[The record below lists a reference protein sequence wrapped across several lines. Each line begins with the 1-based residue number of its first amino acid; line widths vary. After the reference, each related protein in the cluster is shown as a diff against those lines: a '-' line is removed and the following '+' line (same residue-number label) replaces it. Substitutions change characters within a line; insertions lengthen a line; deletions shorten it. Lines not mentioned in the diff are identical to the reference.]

1 MINAKC
7 RINRK
12 HGTDTDNLVLDVH
25 IELDVGGDIPLD
37 FDISGVRAS
46 HINGCHPEI
55 TFPDAIS
62 CYNGAVVQKI
72 REAIVD
78 ELVAERDFKLPET
91 ALVDAVREQFK
102 DILEVLEEH
111 GQCLAFDDDND
122 TLFIGPKGM
131 HWEVKFDEERAP
143 VTEEEIAYRVDH
155 CDICCGKIVFL
166 HSSDGTDY
174 WAKNGLT
181 KAK

>member
-25 IELDVGGDIPLD
+25 IEFDVGWDIPLE
-37 FDISGVRAS
+37 FDIRGVRAS
-46 HINGCHPEI
+46 HINGCNPEI
-55 TFPDAIS
+55 MFPDTIS

-78 ELVAERDFKLPET
+78 ELVAERDFNLPET

-111 GQCLAFDDDND
+111 GQCLAFDEDND

-131 HWEVKFDEERAP
+131 QWTSYEDDRTP
-143 VTEEEIAYRVDH
+143 VTEKEIEYRVDH
-155 CDICCGKIVFL
+155 CDIACGKIVFL
-166 HSSDGTDY
+166 HSSDGTEY

>member
-12 HGTDTDNLVLDVH
+12 HGTDTDSLVLDVH
-25 IELDVGGDIPLD
+25 IKLDVGGDNPLE

-55 TFPDAIS
+55 KFPDTIS
-62 CYNGAVVQKI
+62 CYNESVVQKI

-78 ELVAERDFKLPET
+78 ELVAEREYKLPGT
-91 ALVDAVREQFK
+91 NLADAVRAQFK
-102 DILEVLEEH
+102 DILEILDEH
-111 GQCLAFDDDND
+111 GQCLAFDEDTD
-122 TLFIGPKGM
+122 TLFIGPKGLR
-131 HWEVKFDEERAP
+131 WDSSEAGRAP
-143 VTEEEIAYRVDH
+143 VTSEEISYRVDH
-155 CDICCGKIVFL
+155 CDISCGKIIFL
-166 HSSDGTDY
+166 HSSDGTEY

>member
-12 HGTDTDNLVLDVH
+12 HGTDTDNLALDVH
-25 IELDVGGDIPLD
+25 IELDVGGDNPLE
-37 FDISGVRAS
+37 FDIRGVRAS
-46 HINGCHPEI
+46 HINSCHPEI
-55 TFPDAIS
+55 TFPDTIS

-78 ELVAERDFKLPET
+78 ELVAERDFKLPDT
-91 ALVDAVREQFK
+91 LLVDAVREQFK
-102 DILEVLEEH
+102 DMLEALEEH
-111 GQCLAFDDDND
+111 GQCLAFDEDTD

-131 HWEVKFDEERAP
+131 HWETYGDGRVP
-143 VTEEEIAYRVDH
+143 VTNEEIEYRVDH
-155 CDICCGKIVFL
+155 CDIGCGKIVFL
-166 HSSDGTDY
+166 HSTDGTEY

>member
-7 RINRK
+7 HINRK

-25 IELDVGGDIPLD
+25 IELDVGGDILLD

-46 HINGCHPEI
+46 RINGCNPEI
-55 TFPDAIS
+55 TFPGTIS
-62 CYNGAVVQKI
+62 CHNGAVVQKI
-72 REAIVD
+72 REAIVE
-78 ELVAERDFKLPET
+78 ELVAERDFNLPET

-102 DILEVLEEH
+102 DILDILEEH
-111 GQCLAFDDDND
+111 GQCLAFDEDTD

-131 HWEVKFDEERAP
+131 RWNADNDGERAP
-143 VTEEEIAYRVDH
+143 VTNKEIEYRVDH
-155 CDICCGKIVFL
+155 CDISCGKIIFL
-166 HSSDGTDY
+166 HSSDSTEY

-181 KAK
+181 KEK